1 MQSRAEFAKF
11 KLSGVKVAAL
21 MLDANSNLSPT
32 SAPRPPLPQV
42 DLAKWPPDDDGPAVP
57 PAPGGGFPGSYDMGD
72 GNFKKGRFNPVII
85 LIGIAAVGLAAFLL
99 FFGIKQDSEKLT
111 VEQAEEQKKQIF
123 VLPKAEQIPLWR
135 KWAASDASDELRAEA
150 LKQLA
155 WAKDPEGVQ
164 LAIKALSYPSEP
176 IQAMAATALAEYGRP
191 MGEPARDALLTALKP
206 AGKGAKPQIA
216 WALVVL
222 GDTRAFDDVMA
233 LYRLGHLSQVQRLG
247 GGVAFDPAKIIGL
260 VPLEKLAS
268 MAGDESPAVRQL
280 VASVLSDNAEPKWT
294 DTLIRLVKDKDPDVA
309 KQAAPGLGRIGDA
322 AAREPLIEALKA
334 ADKDN
339 RKKFLEAIRDGIGTE
354 GLILALRAVSE
365 DEKLAWYQTKQVFD
379 LIHDYKN
386 GGQGL
391 NDPKGAN
398 ALYAYIDSKPH
409 IHFQWRAA
417 ISLAAIGDVRAVPT
431 LAKRLRMDPLKIYS
445 DQHDWEME
453 LKRDDNERVIAAR
466 MIADLAM
473 MHPDKKK
480 LIAEQAEDALIFW
493 IHELPSPHANGLR
506 ALAAMEST
514 KDIEALRNW
523 ANPKVPLPKEGQQPP
538 MPEEF
543 VVAQSALRYEGWMKD
558 ARAWSVLERSL
569 NARKQQRNEYDITQD
584 GLMQGGLAILGM
596 SLNAL
601 ATGAADGFSEWRDHR
616 AFKWLLDFV
625 DDVKNNEHSR
635 LSACSAL
642 AWVAEKDDFLEIAKR
657 IQQYGG
663 QEKSDQ
669 FRRACLLETLIQRP
683 VPGTAPALIQLMNEQ
698 SALETRHQV
707 ARAIAKGGFD
717 QAIEQKLTEMM
728 SNEVL
733 MNDAALALILGGSP
747 ETAARTV
754 AQYAN
759 KSKPALD
766 ELGELWYRSFGYWST
781 EDLESGLLFKYVD
794 NAEAISRVSIHLTP
808 QEWAR
813 VMLIRQLDNLVFDN
827 GPHSF
832 TRTVLRNRLYE
843 MARGNDEAKRAG
855 AIRALK
861 FMKEQ
866 GVLLALRSEQGPAGQ
881 LARDAYFELMNPKV
895 VSGVAMPDDQK

>member
-1 MQSRAEFAKF
+1 
-11 KLSGVKVAAL
+11 
-21 MLDANSNLSPT
+21 MLDPNSNLVPT

-42 DLAKWPPDDDGPAVP
+42 DLAKWPPDDD
-57 PAPGGGFPGSYDMGD
+57 APGIPPGAGGGGYPGSYDMGD
-72 GNFKKGRFNPVII
+72 GNFKKGRFNPVVI
-85 LIGIAAVGLAAFLL
+85 LIGLLAVAGLGVFLAIG
-99 FFGIKQDSEKLT
+99 FKQDSEKFT
-111 VEQAEEQKKQIF
+111 VEQGEERKKQIF
-123 VLPKAEQIPLWR
+123 VLPKAEQIPEWR
-135 KWAASDASDELRAEA
+135 KWAASEASDELRAEA

-155 WAKDPEGVQ
+155 WAKDPEGVA

-191 MGEPARDALLTALKP
+191 LGEPGRDALLTALKT

-247 GGVAFDPAKIIGL
+247 GGVAFDPAKIVGL
-260 VPLEKLAS
+260 VSLDKLAS

-280 VASVLSDNAEPKWT
+280 VASVLSDNAESKWT
-294 DTLIRLVKDKDPDVA
+294 DVLIRLVKDKDSDVA

-322 AAREPLIEALKA
+322 AAREPLIEALKS

-339 RKKFLEAIRDGIGTE
+339 RKKFLEAIRDGIGSE
-354 GLILALRAVSE
+354 GLILALRAVAE
-365 DEKLAWYQTKQVFD
+365 DEKLAWYQTKQIFD
-379 LIHDYKN
+379 LIHDHKN

-391 NDPKGAN
+391 NDPHGAN
-398 ALYAYIDSKPH
+398 AIYAYIESKPH
-409 IHFQWRAA
+409 IHYQWRAA
-417 ISLAAIGDVRAVPT
+417 IALAAVGDVRAVPT

-473 MHPDKKK
+473 LHPEKKQ
-480 LIAEQAEDALIFW
+480 LISEQAEDALIFW

-543 VVAQSALRYEGWMKD
+543 VIAQSALRYEGWMKD
-558 ARAWSVLERSL
+558 ERAWSVLERSL
-569 NARKQQRNEYDITQD
+569 NARKQQRSEYDVTLD
-584 GLMQGGLAILGM
+584 GLMQGGVAILGM
-596 SLNAL
+596 TLTAL
-601 ATGAADGFSEWRDHR
+601 GTGAADGFSEWRDHK

-663 QEKSDQ
+663 QEKSDS
-669 FRRACLLETLIQRP
+669 FRRSCLLETLIQRP
-683 VPGTAPALIQLMNEQ
+683 VPGTAQALIQLMTEQ
-698 SALETRHQV
+698 SAIETRHQV
-707 ARAIAKGGFD
+707 ARAMAKGGFD
-717 QAIEQKLTEMM
+717 QAIEAKLTEMM

-754 AQYAN
+754 ALYAN
-759 KSKPALD
+759 KPKAALD

-781 EDLESGLLFKYVD
+781 EDLESGLIFKFVD
-794 NAEAISRVSIHLTP
+794 NAEAISRVSIRLTP

-832 TRTVLRNRLYE
+832 TRVVLRNRLYQ
-843 MARGNDEAKRAG
+843 MAKGSDEAKRAG

-866 GVLLALRSEQGPAGQ
+866 GVLLALRGEQGPVGQ